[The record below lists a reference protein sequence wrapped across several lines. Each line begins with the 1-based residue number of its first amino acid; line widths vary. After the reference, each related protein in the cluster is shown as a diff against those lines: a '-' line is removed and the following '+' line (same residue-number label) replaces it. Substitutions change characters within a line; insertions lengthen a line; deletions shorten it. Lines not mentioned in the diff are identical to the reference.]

1 MITTEDLM
9 KAGIT
14 TKILYIA
21 PAKATTKL
29 SSNAA
34 GVIEDLQAQIN
45 KIYER
50 VNMDVSTLSYVK
62 HISVVNNLL
71 VVCTRFTHDH

>member
-1 MITTEDLM
+1 MLQKLDFSMVTTEDLM

-14 TKILYIA
+14 TKFLYIA
-21 PAKATTKL
+21 PAKAMTKL
-29 SSNAA
+29 SSNAAA

-50 VNMDVSTLSYVK
+50 VNMDVRTLSYVK
-62 HISVVNNLL
+62 HISVL
-71 VVCTRFTHDH
+71 

>member
-1 MITTEDLM
+1 MLQKLDFSIVTTEDLM

-14 TKILYIA
+14 TKFLYIA

-50 VNMDVSTLSYVK
+50 VNMDVCTLTYVK
-62 HISVVNNLL
+62 QISVVNNWL
-71 VVCTRFTHDH
+71 